1 MSPPDDGQEP
11 GSVYISAAQIYGEV
25 RRQSDLLLR
34 LSVQLEEGRYE
45 QRIRALERRVC
56 RTGGRSRAGGFTGAS
71 TVRHMASLR

>member
-45 QRIRALERRVC
+45 QRIRALERRVW
-56 RTGGRSRAGGFTGAS
+56 TAGGGAAVVVGAS
-71 TVRHMASLR
+71 SWAVQLLTG